1 MISCNQSSRILSH
14 HLRTLLSSWKYPQE
28 LQLNIYGIFS
38 SDANFWTKLCMY
50 KNMFVFCVASYT
62 FINFR
67 WTFPGPI
74 FSSLLLC
81 SSSAHWCKILLFV
94 WKKNQFSKKWIHFKI
109 AKIQSWILEFFTKIR
124 ILGIFCINWI
134 FFYKNWIFGIF
145 TKIGFFG
152 FWTKIGILSQCAP
165 LSSLFIIRRCVDY
178 TQTSKASFLPKNPP
192 FF

>member
-1 MISCNQSSRILSH
+1 MISCNQSYRILSH
-14 HLRTLLSSWKYPQE
+14 HLRTLLSSGKYPQE

-81 SSSAHWCKILLFV
+81 SSCLCTLMQNITFCLKKINFL
-94 WKKNQFSKKWIHFKI
+94 KNEFILKSRKFKVEFWNFLQ
-109 AKIQSWILEFFTKIR
+109 KLEFWGFFASIGFFFTKIEF
-124 ILGIFCINWI
+124 LG
-134 FFYKNWIFGIF
+134 
-145 TKIGFFG
+145 
-152 FWTKIGILSQCAP
+152 
-165 LSSLFIIRRCVDY
+165 
-178 TQTSKASFLPKNPP
+178 FLPKLD
-192 FF
+192 FSDFEQKLGFCRSVLR

>member
-1 MISCNQSSRILSH
+1 MISCNQSYRILSH
-14 HLRTLLSSWKYPQE
+14 HLRTLLSSGKYPQE

-81 SSSAHWCKILLFV
+81 SSCLCTLMQNITFCLKKKINFL
-94 WKKNQFSKKWIHFKI
+94 KNEFILKSRKFKVGF
-109 AKIQSWILEFFTKIR
+109 W
-124 ILGIFCINWI
+124 N
-134 FFYKNWIFGIF
+134 FFYKN
-145 TKIGFFG
+145 
-152 FWTKIGILSQCAP
+152 
-165 LSSLFIIRRCVDY
+165 
-178 TQTSKASFLPKNPP
+178 
-192 FF
+192 